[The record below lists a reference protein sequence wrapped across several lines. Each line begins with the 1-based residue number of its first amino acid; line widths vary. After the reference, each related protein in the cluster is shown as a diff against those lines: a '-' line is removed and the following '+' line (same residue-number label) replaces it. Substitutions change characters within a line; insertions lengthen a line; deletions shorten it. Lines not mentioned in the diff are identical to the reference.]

1 MTDKT
6 QEILNLAEERSNN
19 YRAYL
24 STSLALNDSVLDRL
38 DEVEPLEG
46 EVWYVIPLRKEFNP
60 AVVTATKLMVGWEIN
75 PTYIDPGDSDDNL
88 VATSHCYPVERIAEA
103 PTLGGGE
110 CPI

>member
-6 QEILNLAEERSNN
+6 QEIIDLAEERFNN

-46 EVWYVIPLRKEFNP
+46 EVWYVIPLLKEFNP
-60 AVVTATKLMVGWEIN
+60 IVVTATKLTVGWEIN
-75 PTYIDPGDSDDNL
+75 PTYLDPGDNDDNL
-88 VATSHCYPVERIAEA
+88 IATPRCYPVERVAEA
-103 PTLGGGE
+103 PTTKEGKG
-110 CPI
+110 